1 MDDDLADALAERA
14 VPLDEIGLSSWRPA
28 LTGVRVLGVGAAAHG
43 TRELLE
49 LGVRLVEFAVED
61 LGTRVVA
68 LGASEAG
75 ATVVDAAVRG
85 TGLPGD
91 AVAALGGWEYD
102 TREVVEL
109 VSRLRDH
116 NELLPP
122 AERIRVVGVDP
133 VRPAPS
139 VRALGAY
146 LRATAPDLLPAA
158 RDGLAD
164 LLDREPDARPLPGRV
179 RDAVVGLHERMVAD
193 EARLVAESAPGPYA
207 EALRHAWILAR
218 AAEVACAARV
228 REPRSEAEAEALP
241 PESAPVLRA
250 RLAAEAVGRAAEAVD
265 EAAGRA
271 AEAVDQAAEAGD
283 GTPAVVFWGH
293 DDQVRVGDPTTVG
306 RHLRAALGE
315 GYYAI
320 GGLFGEGGSSA
331 IRRRLLRAVRPRP
344 TTFRLPPMADTAE
357 ADLRTALGD
366 DGERLVDLRAARGA
380 DGPVARW
387 AGARTT
393 TRRLGAV
400 VDSGQ
405 LRGRTPLV
413 PGDEFDALAHVP
425 RVHPAWIR

>member
-1 MDDDLADALAERA
+1 MDDDVADALAARA

-28 LTGVRVLGVGAAAHG
+28 LSGVRVLGIGAAAHG
-43 TRELLE
+43 ARELIE
-49 LGVRLVEFAVED
+49 LGVRLVEFAVEE

-85 TGLPGD
+85 VGLPGD

-116 NELLPP
+116 NELLPA

-164 LLDREPDARPLPGRV
+164 LLDREPDARPLPCRV
-179 RDAVVGLHERMVAD
+179 RDAVVGLHERMVAE
-193 EARLVAESAPGPYA
+193 EARLVGESSSGPYTA
-207 EALRHAWILAR
+207 ALRHAWILAR

-228 REPRSEAEAEALP
+228 REPRTDAEAEALP

-250 RLAAEAVGRAAEAVD
+250 RLVAEAVGRAADGV
-265 EAAGRA
+265 
-271 AEAVDQAAEAGD
+271 D
-283 GTPAVVFWGH
+283 GTPGVVFWGH
-293 DDQVRVGDPTTVG
+293 DDQVRVGDPTTAG

-315 GYYAI
+315 AYYAV
-320 GGLFGEGGSSA
+320 GGLFGEGGTSA
-331 IRRRLLRAVRPRP
+331 VRRRVLRAIRPRP
-344 TTFRLPPMADTAE
+344 TTFRLPRMADTAE

-366 DGERLVDLRAARGA
+366 DGDRLVDLRAARRA

-387 AGARTT
+387 AHARTT
-393 TRRLGAV
+393 TRRLGPV

-413 PGDEFDALAHVP
+413 PGREFDALAHVP

>member
-1 MDDDLADALAERA
+1 MDDDVADALAQRA
-14 VPLDEIGLSSWRPA
+14 VPLDEIGLSSWRPS

-43 TRELLE
+43 ARELLE

-61 LGTRVVA
+61 LGARVVA

-85 TGLPGD
+85 VGLPGD

-116 NELLPP
+116 NDLLGP

-179 RDAVVGLHERMVAD
+179 RDAVVGLHERMVAE
-193 EARLVAESAPGPYA
+193 EARLVGESSSGPYT

-228 REPRSEAEAEALP
+228 REPRTDAEAEALP

-250 RLAAEAVGRAAEAVD
+250 RLVAEAVGRATEGV
-265 EAAGRA
+265 G
-271 AEAVDQAAEAGD
+271 
-283 GTPAVVFWGH
+283 GTPGVVFWGH
-293 DDQVRVGDPTTVG
+293 DDQVRVGDPTTAG

-315 GYYAI
+315 AYYAV
-320 GGLFGEGGSSA
+320 GGLFGEGGTSA
-331 IRRRLLRAVRPRP
+331 IRRRVLRAARPRP
-344 TTFRLPPMADTAE
+344 TTFRLPRMADTVE

-366 DGERLVDLRAARGA
+366 DGERLVDLREAREA
-380 DGPVARW
+380 DGPVAQW
-387 AGARTT
+387 AGARST
-393 TRRLGAV
+393 TRRLGPV

-405 LRGRTPLV
+405 LRARTPLV
-413 PGDEFDALAHVP
+413 PAREFDALVHVP

>member
-1 MDDDLADALAERA
+1 MDDDVADALAERA
-14 VPLDEIGLSSWRPA
+14 VSLDEVGLSSWRPA

-49 LGVRLVEFAVED
+49 LGIRLVEFAVED

-85 TGLPGD
+85 VGLPGD

-122 AERIRVVGVDP
+122 GQRIRVVGVDP

-193 EARLVAESAPGPYA
+193 EARLVAESAPGPYT

-218 AAEVACAARV
+218 AAVVACAARV
-228 REPRSEAEAEALP
+228 REPRNDAEAEALP

-250 RLAAEAVGRAAEAVD
+250 RLAAEAVGRAAEGAD
-265 EAAGRA
+265 GT
-271 AEAVDQAAEAGD
+271 GPD

-293 DDQVRVGDPTTVG
+293 DDQVRVGDPTTAG

-315 GYYAI
+315 GYYAV
-320 GGLFGEGGSSA
+320 GGLFGEGGTAA
-331 IRRRLLRAVRPRP
+331 IRRRVLRAVRPRP
-344 TTFRLPPMADTAE
+344 TTFRLPRMADTAE

-366 DGERLVDLRAARGA
+366 DGERLVDLRVARDA

-393 TRRLGAV
+393 TRRLGPV

-405 LRGRTPLV
+405 LRARTPLV

>member
-28 LTGVRVLGVGAAAHG
+28 LTGVRVLGVGAAVHG

-49 LGVRLVEFAVED
+49 LGVRLVEFAIED

-164 LLDREPDARPLPGRV
+164 LLDREPDARPLRGRV
-179 RDAVVGLHERMVAD
+179 RDVVVGLHERMVAD

-250 RLAAEAVGRAAEAVD
+250 RLAAEAVGHAAEGP
-265 EAAGRA
+265 AGP
-271 AEAVDQAAEAGD
+271 D

-293 DDQVRVGDPTTVG
+293 DDQVRVGDPTTAG
-306 RHLRAALGE
+306 RHLRSSLGE
-315 GYYAI
+315 AYYAV
-320 GGLFGEGGSSA
+320 GGLFGEGGTSA

-344 TTFRLPPMADTAE
+344 ATFRLPRMADTAE

-366 DGERLVDLRAARGA
+366 DGERLLDLRAARGA

-387 AGARTT
+387 AGAPTT
-393 TRRLGAV
+393 TRRLGPV

>member
-1 MDDDLADALAERA
+1 MDDEVADWLADRA
-14 VPLDEIGLSSWRPA
+14 VPLDGTGLSSWRPA
-28 LTGVRVLGVGAAAHG
+28 LSGVRVLGVGAAAHG
-43 TRELLE
+43 ARELLE
-49 LGVRLVEFAVED
+49 LGIRLVEFAVED
-61 LGTRVVA
+61 LGARVVA

-85 TGLPGD
+85 VGLPGD
-91 AVAALGGWEYD
+91 AVGALGGWEYD

-133 VRPAPS
+133 VRAAPS
-139 VRALGAY
+139 VRALGGY

-164 LLDREPDARPLPGRV
+164 LLDREPDARALPGRV

-193 EARLVAESAPGPYA
+193 EARLVAESSPGRYT
-207 EALRHAWILAR
+207 EAMRHAWILAR
-218 AAEVACAARV
+218 AAEVACAPRV
-228 REPRSEAEAEALP
+228 REPRDDAQAEALP

-250 RLAAEAVGRAAEAVD
+250 RLMAEAVGRAGDGV
-265 EAAGRA
+265 
-271 AEAVDQAAEAGD
+271 D
-283 GTPAVVFWGH
+283 GTPGVVFWGH
-293 DDQVRVGDPTTVG
+293 DDQVRVGDPTTAG

-315 GYYAI
+315 AYYAV
-320 GGLFGEGGSSA
+320 GGLFGEGGTSA
-331 IRRRLLRAVRPRP
+331 IRRRVLRAVRPRP
-344 TTFRLPPMADTAE
+344 TTFRLPRMADTVE

-366 DGERLVDLRAARGA
+366 DGGRLVDLRQARGD

-387 AGARTT
+387 AGTPTT
-393 TRRLGAV
+393 TRRLGPV

-413 PGDEFDALAHVP
+413 PGREFDALAHVA

>member
-1 MDDDLADALAERA
+1 MDDEVADWLAERA
-14 VPLDEIGLSSWRPA
+14 VPVDEIGLSSWRPA
-28 LTGVRVLGVGAAAHG
+28 LAGVRVLGVGAAAHG
-43 TRELLE
+43 ARELLE
-49 LGVRLVEFAVED
+49 LGIRLVEFAVED
-61 LGTRVVA
+61 LGVRVVA
-68 LGASEAG
+68 LAVSEAG

-85 TGLPGD
+85 VGLPGD

-122 AERIRVVGVDP
+122 AQRIRVVGVDP

-164 LLDREPDARPLPGRV
+164 LLDRDPDARPLPSRV

-193 EARLVAESAPGPYA
+193 EARLVGESAPGPYT

-218 AAEVACAARV
+218 AAEVACAARG
-228 REPRSEAEAEALP
+228 REPRTDAEAEALP

-250 RLAAEAVGRAAEAVD
+250 RLAAEAVGRAAD
-265 EAAGRA
+265 GI
-271 AEAVDQAAEAGD
+271 D

-293 DDQVRVGDPTTVG
+293 DDQVRVGDPTTAG

-315 GYYAI
+315 AYYAV
-320 GGLFGEGGSSA
+320 GGLFGEGGTSA
-331 IRRRLLRAVRPRP
+331 VRRRVLRATRPRP
-344 TTFRLPPMADTAE
+344 TTFRLPRMADTVE

-366 DGERLVDLRAARGA
+366 DGERLVDLREARDA

-387 AGARTT
+387 ADARTT
-393 TRRLGAV
+393 TRRLGSM

-405 LRGRTPLV
+405 LRARTPLV
-413 PGDEFDALAHVP
+413 PGREFDALVHVP
-425 RVHPAWIR
+425 HVHPAWIR

>member
-49 LGVRLVEFAVED
+49 LGIRLVEFAVED

-133 VRPAPS
+133 VRPAAS

-146 LRATAPDLLPAA
+146 LRATAPDLLPAV

-164 LLDREPDARPLPGRV
+164 LLDREPDARPLSGRV
-179 RDAVVGLHERMVAD
+179 RDVVVGLHERMVAD

-250 RLAAEAVGRAAEAVD
+250 RLAAEAVGRAAEGP
-265 EAAGRA
+265 AGP
-271 AEAVDQAAEAGD
+271 D

-293 DDQVRVGDPTTVG
+293 DDQVRVGDPTTAG
-306 RHLRAALGE
+306 RHLRSSLGE
-315 GYYAI
+315 AYYAV
-320 GGLFGEGGSSA
+320 GGLFGEGGTSA
-331 IRRRLLRAVRPRP
+331 VRRRLLRAVRPRP
-344 TTFRLPPMADTAE
+344 TTFRLPRMADTAE

-366 DGERLVDLRAARGA
+366 DGERLLDLRAARGA

-387 AGARTT
+387 AGAPTT
-393 TRRLGAV
+393 TRRLGPV